1 MKTLKRIHTDESGL
15 MLIEV
20 LVSSILLVV
29 VSIGVFKGFDAATR
43 SSAEERHR
51 AQAHT
56 LAEADLSRMRGMRIS
71 DLSNLNETSTF
82 TQDGVT
88 YTINSRGD
96 FQTDAT
102 GTASCEEGTASAD
115 YILVSSTVTWAS
127 IGSRPPVVA
136 STLVAPPNGSV
147 SANSG
152 ALAIAVE
159 DSQNLG
165 IPGVT
170 VTGSGA
176 ASFSGTTGPTGCFIV
191 GNLPA
196 GNYTLNVA
204 GVASGLV
211 DVNGD
216 PPGPVDTSVV
226 GESTNTVV
234 LQYDNPGSVVV
245 SFTTKPYGGGAV
257 VPSSADSIVAFNTGM
272 TAARAFPPTPGARVA
287 SITADQLFPF
297 TSDYAIYAGT
307 CEGDD
312 PNSLANNPNQLDPA
326 PGEQAILS
334 ALVPPGGSPAPPTTI
349 QLPALHMTVY
359 TGTTTG
365 SLRAAGATVRLRDL
379 NCADFQRTLTT
390 NLSGQFADPGL
401 PFTDYQACVH
411 DPITNQHKNINLISL
426 NDVNE
431 FTGGTVTNVFMG
443 SGTSPGSCPP

>member
-1 MKTLKRIHTDESGL
+1 
-15 MLIEV
+15 MLVEV
-20 LVSSILLVV
+20 LVSSILLVI
-29 VSIGVFKGFDAATR
+29 VSVGVFKGFDAATR
-43 SSAEERHR
+43 STAEERHR
-51 AQAHT
+51 AQAHA
-56 LAEADLSRMRGMRIS
+56 LAEADLSRMRAMRIS
-71 DLSNLNETSTF
+71 DLSNLNETSNF
-82 TQDGVT
+82 TQDGMT

-115 YILVSSTVTWAS
+115 YILVSSTVTWSS
-127 IGSRPPVVA
+127 IGTRPPVVA

-159 DSQNLG
+159 DSQNIG

-170 VTGSGA
+170 VSGSGPT
-176 ASFSGTTGPTGCFIV
+176 SFTGTTGATGCFII
-191 GNLPA
+191 GNLLA
-196 GNYTLNVA
+196 GNYTLTVA

-211 DVNGD
+211 DVNGQ

-234 LQYDNPGSVVV
+234 LQYDSPGSVPV
-245 SFTTKPYGGGAV
+245 SFTTKPYGGGALV
-257 VPSSADSIVAFNTGM
+257 ASSADSIVAFNTGM

-326 PGEQAILS
+326 PGANAILS
-334 ALVPPGGSPAPPTTI
+334 TLIPPGGSPAPPTTI

-359 TGTTTG
+359 QGTGTG
-365 SLRAAGATVRLRDL
+365 SARASGATVRLKDV
-379 NCADFQRTLTT
+379 NCGNFPRTLTT
-390 NLSGQFADPGL
+390 NANGQFNDPGL
-401 PFTDYQACVH
+401 PFTDYSVCVYY
-411 DPITNQHKNINLISL
+411 PPTNRYKTTNVSL
-426 NDVNE
+426 NDINE

-443 SGTSPGSCPP
+443 TGTTSTSCLT